1 MVSPPYSLNT
11 AAPANTDIAANFPSL
26 DRSDKAIVQAWLS
39 VQLDSYGQNTQ
50 LLLDQIGSVRGLVSA
65 PTTSAG
71 NMVLYYDTD
80 ETLKQYSGD
89 LAAIEFV
96 GIVPG
101 TVVDYAG
108 ASTPAGY
115 LLCYGQA
122 VSRTTY
128 ARLFAA
134 LSTTWGAG
142 DGSTTFNVPDLRGR
156 ATFGL
161 DNMGGTAAGR
171 LSVTITGT
179 TLGATGGLEA
189 QTITQANLPNCTF
202 TVTDPGHHHA
212 AASASGTYSV
222 ANHGTLAFEVAGGGV
237 ASNSG
242 TDMNSVSTGTSTTGV
257 TVASGGSG
265 TAQPV
270 LPPAAIVNKII
281 KY

>member
-50 LLLDQIGSVRGLVSA
+50 LLLDQIGSARGLVSA

-202 TVTDPGHHHA
+202 TVTDPGHYHA
-212 AASASGTYSV
+212 AASASGAYSV
-222 ANHGTLAFEVAGGGV
+222 ANHGTLAFEVSGGGV
-237 ASNSG
+237 AANSG

>member
-50 LLLDQIGSVRGLVSA
+50 LLLDQIGSARGLVSA

-189 QTITQANLPNCTF
+189 QTITQANLPAVNLVSSSLTATTTASPSTWTAQNNVPETSGGSAVSGIATTTPVF
-202 TVTDPGHHHA
+202 TTTI
-212 AASASGTYSV
+212 SGTV
-222 ANHGTLAFEVAGGGV
+222 PL
-237 ASNSG
+237 
-242 TDMNSVSTGTSTTGV
+242 
-257 TVASGGSG
+257 GGSG

-270 LPPAAIVNKII
+270 LNPAAIVNKII